1 MGFGYL
7 FAGYLIFFNF
17 TYYHVYTDV
26 FAALVLLLG
35 LSTLRQY
42 AKGFARAFYT
52 ALPLAVIGLISF
64 AGKLLSL
71 FELLAFPTELNA
83 FLSVATLLLKGVF
96 VWFSLSGV
104 AELAKETDIPV
115 LRLRALR
122 NRALS
127 LVFYL
132 LGILLETNLFSHVS
146 VLLQYV
152 TLFYMLYGLLC
163 TFLNAKCF
171 FESYIWICLEGD
183 EGMERRESRF
193 GFINKL
199 NALSDRMES
208 KTLERKER
216 ERREK
221 AEAAAQRQG
230 QKQGKKKKKK

>member
-35 LSTLRQY
+35 LSSLKQY
-42 AKGFARAFYT
+42 AKGFRYAFYT
-52 ALPLAVIGLISF
+52 ALPLAAVGLFSF

-71 FELLAFPTELNA
+71 FEILAFPTELNA
-83 FLSVATLLLKGVF
+83 FLSLATLIVKGLFVF
-96 VWFSLSGV
+96 FSLSGV

-127 LVFYL
+127 FVFYL
-132 LGILLETNLFSHVS
+132 LGVLLESNLFTHVT
-146 VLLQYV
+146 VFLQYL
-152 TLFYMLYGLLC
+152 TLFYMLYGILC
-163 TFLNAKCF
+163 TFLNAKTF
-171 FESYIWICLEGD
+171 FESYVWICLEGD
-183 EGMERRESRF
+183 EDMERRESRF
-193 GFINKL
+193 GLINKL
-199 NALSDRMES
+199 NALSDRLDK
-208 KTLERKER
+208 KTLARKEA

-221 AEAAAQRQG
+221 QEALA